1 MGKKTPDEKLLQ
13 KIADLENQIIQD
25 KHLHEQLERVF
36 DLSPD
41 ILGWGNLKGYFTK
54 VNNSIT
60 RILGYSEEEFIQKP
74 FINFIHEDD
83 LKIAKKTL
91 ADAVK
96 GKMNIRASNRFICKD
111 GSCKWIEWR
120 ILSILEKNHFVAVGR
135 DISDRKAAED
145 LLLESE
151 EKYRTI
157 LENMEE
163 GYYELDLSGRITFLN
178 GAYSRML
185 GYTKEELLG
194 VNYWKEK
201 LKKAFPDIADKM
213 YKVFH
218 TVYKTG
224 NSATIENYKVIR
236 KDGSIGVHELSISLI
251 RDKEGKPLGFRG
263 LIRNI
268 AERIRAEE
276 ERKKMEA
283 QLQQIKKMEAI
294 GTLAGGIAHDF
305 NNLLMSILGKAS
317 VMLYRIDEDHPFYEN
332 LKSIEQLIGSGAGIT
347 RQLLGFA
354 RGGKFEVKPLNL
366 NGLIENAV
374 NMFTPTK
381 KEIKIHKKLQNDIW
395 TVEADPTQIDQVLL
409 NLFVNAS
416 QAMPKGGE
424 LFIDTENTILDENF
438 IKPYLTDPGKFVKIS
453 VTDTGTGMD
462 EATLKRIFDPFF
474 TTREKSRGTGLGLA
488 SAYGIIKNHKG
499 IINAYSEVG
508 IGTTFNIYLPASD
521 KAITE
526 DIQFPDQIKKGTGT
540 ILLIEDEDRIVETA
554 SEILSLLGYTVI
566 TAQNGMTAIQ
576 TFKETKDTIDLVI
589 LDMILPEMN
598 GCEIYDHLKAIDPEV
613 KVLLSTGYSIN
624 GMATE
629 IMNKGC
635 NAFIQKPFTIEK
647 LSQKIHDV
655 LCEPERR
662 VDGHKD
668 RG

>member
-1 MGKKTPDEKLLQ
+1 MGNKPSNEKLLQ
-13 KIADLENQIIQD
+13 KIAALENQIIQE
-25 KHLHEQLERVF
+25 KHLHEQLEKVF

-41 ILGWGNLKGYFTK
+41 ILGWGNLQGYFTK
-54 VNNSIT
+54 INKSIT
-60 RILGYSEEEFIQKP
+60 RMLGYSEEEFIQKP
-74 FINFIHEDD
+74 LIHFIHDD
-83 LKIAKKTL
+83 DVEIAKRAL
-91 ADAVK
+91 ADAVN

-111 GSCKWIEWR
+111 GSYKWLEWR
-120 ILSILEKNHFVAVGR
+120 ILSILKKNHFVAVGR
-135 DISDRKAAED
+135 DISDQKIAED
-145 LLLESE
+145 LLMESE

-178 GAYSRML
+178 DAYSRML
-185 GYTKEELLG
+185 GYTKEELIG

-201 LKKAFPDIADKM
+201 MKKAFPDTADKM
-213 YKVFH
+213 YKVFN

-224 NSATIENYKVIR
+224 TSATVDTYRVIR

-251 RDKEGKPLGFRG
+251 TDKEGKPSGFRG

-283 QLQQIKKMEAI
+283 QLQQVKKMEAI

-317 VMLYRIDEDHPFYEN
+317 VMLYKIEKDHPFYEN

-354 RGGKFEVKPLNL
+354 RGGKFEVRPLNL
-366 NGLIENAV
+366 NSLIENAI

-381 KEIKIHKKLQNDIW
+381 KEIKIHKKLQTNIW

-424 LFIDTENTILDENF
+424 IFIETENTPLDETF
-438 IKPYLTDPGKFVKIS
+438 VKSHLVEPGKFVKIS

-462 EATLKRIFDPFF
+462 DQTLKRIFDPFF
-474 TTREKSRGTGLGLA
+474 TTREKNRGTGLGLA

-499 IINAYSEVG
+499 VINVYSEIG

-521 KAITE
+521 KTIAEEITL
-526 DIQFPDQIKKGTGT
+526 PDQIKKGTGT
-540 ILLIEDEDRIVETA
+540 IMLIEDEERIIEA
-554 SEILSLLGYTVI
+554 AGEILSLLGYTVI
-566 TAQNGMTAIQ
+566 KAKSGKEAIE
-576 TFKETKDTIDLVI
+576 TFKKKSKTIDLVI

-598 GCEIYDHLKAIDPEV
+598 GCEIYDHLKTIHPEV

-647 LSQKIHDV
+647 LSQKIHEV
-655 LCEPERR
+655 LT
-662 VDGHKD
+662 GL
-668 RG
+668 